1 MLVKIQRVMDK
12 LFLIKHSINIG
23 VIDLNYLSKEDTWS
37 NLDENELFDAELI
50 LGKTTRDDSGK

>member
-50 LGKTTRDDSGK
+50 LGETTRDDPGK